1 MKPDKKQLIIGAA
14 VLLVIAGGTAY
25 LNRDRLLA
33 TSVPGSAVP
42 GTNEIDIPVP
52 ELPSEPKDADE
63 RVKGMY
69 AAALKAHG
77 ERLQKPDDLRSYYSE
92 GLEWKTVGEFATSD
106 KNVYYTYAAFVYA
119 EAAKKFPNEWVPYFN
134 VGNMFRA
141 LGEFGRAEIAYKK
154 SAEIAPN
161 RVEHYGALIEIMT
174 ASRVKPNDDIKAYFR
189 ERVPQAVFD
198 PRYLVLTYAR
208 YLLEQGE
215 NDEALAILREAVER
229 LPGDEQIKAE
239 YEDVRR
245 ALNAL

>member
-1 MKPDKKQLIIGAA
+1 MQPDKKQLIIGAA
-14 VLLVIAGGTAY
+14 VLLVIVGGIGY
-25 LNRDRLLA
+25 LNREKLL
-33 TSVPGSAVP
+33 VLLPPGAS
-42 GTNEIDIPVP
+42 GEQKQDIEIPVP
-52 ELPSEPKDADE
+52 ELPAEPKDADE
-63 RVKGMY
+63 QVKGMY
-69 AAALKAHG
+69 AASLKAHE

-92 GLEWKTVGEFATSD
+92 GLEWKTVAEFATTD
-106 KNVYYTYAAFVYA
+106 KTVYHTYAAFVYA

-141 LGEFGRAEIAYKK
+141 MGEFGRAEIAYKK

-189 ERVPQAVFD
+189 ERIPQAVFD

-245 ALNAL
+245 ALNAR